1 MLMTAKE
8 ARKKALG
15 IDHIVDIV
23 LEDLIAPVIEEKVQ
37 EGGECL
43 CFVEVGQFFE
53 SRGCEKPGEELM
65 TYLVD
70 ELRTYGYV
78 VSCDWFN
85 CRLIIVW

>member
-15 IDHIVDIV
+15 IDKIIDIV
-23 LEDLIAPVIEEKVQ
+23 FEDLIAPTIEEKVQ
-37 EGGECL
+37 EGVCL
-43 CFVEVGQFFE
+43 CSVEVGKFFD
-53 SRGCEKPGEELM
+53 SKGCEEPSEELM

-70 ELRTYGYV
+70 ELRVYGYV